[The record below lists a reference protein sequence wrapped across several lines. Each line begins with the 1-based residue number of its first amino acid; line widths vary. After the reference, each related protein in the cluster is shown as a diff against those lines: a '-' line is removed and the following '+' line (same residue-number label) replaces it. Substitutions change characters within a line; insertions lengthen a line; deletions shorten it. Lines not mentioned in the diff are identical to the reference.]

1 MKALVCAT
9 AVVALAGP
17 ATAGDR
23 YDRKLEEAVMAIVA
37 ASIGDIRGGFAL
49 DARPVMVIVQDNTV
63 MGTTDM
69 NAARLVAPEGM
80 APATERKTSIPTIF

>member
-9 AVVALAGP
+9 AVMALAGP

-23 YDRKLEEAVMAIVA
+23 YDRKLEEAVIAIVA
-37 ASIGDIRGGFAL
+37 AGIGDIRGGFAL

-69 NAARLVAPEGM
+69 NAARLALPEGM
-80 APATERKTSIPTIF
+80 ARAMERKVAVPTTF